1 MSAGVCGKR
10 VGFEEMFGSSSP
22 TSCSAAKRARSSGSG
37 SDFGSGSGSEDSVAV
52 LLQMFPDL
60 DPEVRFN
67 DELHSTY
74 HVISFPITKF
84 PAEMGI

>member
-1 MSAGVCGKR
+1 MSAGHCGKR

-22 TSCSAAKRARSSGSG
+22 TSCSAAKRVRRSGSG
-37 SDFGSGSGSEDSVAV
+37 SDFGSGSEDSVAG

-67 DELHSTY
+67 DELRSPCRFFSY
-74 HVISFPITKF
+74 SQIPC
-84 PAEMGI
+84 